1 MEIKTMT
8 RYSHLLRAA
17 ILAVGVLLVMVPVV
31 GAYDGEVDDQ
41 VGIEGPTT
49 ADCPEPVEIKARVF
63 DKEGNPLAGREVIW
77 STGET
82 GTTDADGYVNLTL
95 VVSGDITVKA
105 TSGESSAELTIT
117 CERGEVD
124 GAVGGAVGLPRTD
137 TEAPA
142 SFPAV
147 PILGALA
154 VLGLVLTA
162 RRKFAPAR
170 G

>member
-147 PILGALA
+147 PILSALA

>member
-1 MEIKTMT
+1 MT
-8 RYSHLLRAA
+8 RYSHSWLRAA
-17 ILAVGVLLVMVPVV
+17 ILAVGVLLVMVPVA

-49 ADCPEPVEIKARVF
+49 ADCPEPVEITARVF

-82 GTTDADGYVNLTL
+82 GTTDADGYVSLTI

-105 TSGESSAELTIT
+105 TSGESSAEITIT
-117 CERGEVD
+117 CERGDVD

-142 SFPAV
+142 SIPAI

-154 VLGLVLTA
+154 LLGLALTA
-162 RRKFAPAR
+162 RRKLATATR
-170 G
+170 

>member
-1 MEIKTMT
+1 MN
-8 RYSHLLRAA
+8 RYSHSWLRAA
-17 ILAVGVLLVMVPVV
+17 ILAVGLLLLVVPVA

-49 ADCPEPVEIKARVF
+49 ADCPEPVEITARVF

-82 GTTDADGYVNLTL
+82 GTTDADGYVSLTL

-142 SFPAV
+142 SIPAI

-154 VLGLVLTA
+154 LLGLALTA
-162 RRKFAPAR
+162 RRKLATATR
-170 G
+170 

>member
-1 MEIKTMT
+1 MT
-8 RYSHLLRAA
+8 RYSNSWLRAA
-17 ILAVGVLLVMVPVV
+17 ILAVGVLLMMVPVV
-31 GAYDGEVDDQ
+31 AAYDGEVDDQ

-49 ADCPEPVEIKARVF
+49 ADCPEPVEITARVF

-82 GTTDADGYVNLTL
+82 GTTDADGYVSLTL

-142 SFPAV
+142 SVPAI

-154 VLGLVLTA
+154 LLGLALTA
-162 RRKFAPAR
+162 RRTLAADR
-170 G
+170 R

>member
-1 MEIKTMT
+1 MT
-8 RYSHLLRAA
+8 RYSHVLRAA
-17 ILAVGVLLVMVPVV
+17 MLALGVLLVMVPVV

-49 ADCPEPVEIKARVF
+49 ADCPEPVEIRARVF
-63 DKEGNPLAGREVIW
+63 DKEGNPLVGRAVVW
-77 STGET
+77 SNGET
-82 GTTDADGYVNLTL
+82 GTTDADGYVTLTL
-95 VVSGDITVKA
+95 VVSGDVTVKA

-117 CERGEVD
+117 CERGDVD

-142 SFPAV
+142 SVPAL

-154 VLGLVLTA
+154 VLGLALSA
-162 RRKFAPAR
+162 RRKFATLR
-170 G
+170 R

>member
-1 MEIKTMT
+1 MT
-8 RYSHLLRAA
+8 RYTHLFRAA

-49 ADCPEPVEIKARVF
+49 ADCPEPVEITARVF
-63 DKEGNPLAGREVIW
+63 DKEGNPLADREVVW

-82 GTTDADGYVNLTL
+82 GTTDADGYVSLTL
-95 VVSGDITVKA
+95 VVSGDVTVKA

-117 CERGEVD
+117 CERGEVE
-124 GAVGGAVGLPRTD
+124 GAVGLPRTD
-137 TEAPA
+137 TEAPT
-142 SFPAV
+142 SFPGV

-154 VLGLVLTA
+154 LLGLALTTGRKLATA
-162 RRKFAPAR
+162 RR
-170 G
+170 

>member
-1 MEIKTMT
+1 MN
-8 RYSHLLRAA
+8 RYSHPWLRAT
-17 ILAVGVLLVMVPVV
+17 ILAVGILLLVVPVA

-49 ADCPEPVEIKARVF
+49 ADCPEPVEITARVF

-82 GTTDADGYVNLTL
+82 GTTDADGYVSLTL

-142 SFPAV
+142 SIPAI
-147 PILGALA
+147 PILGVLAL
-154 VLGLVLTA
+154 LGLALTA
-162 RRKFAPAR
+162 RRKLATATR
-170 G
+170 